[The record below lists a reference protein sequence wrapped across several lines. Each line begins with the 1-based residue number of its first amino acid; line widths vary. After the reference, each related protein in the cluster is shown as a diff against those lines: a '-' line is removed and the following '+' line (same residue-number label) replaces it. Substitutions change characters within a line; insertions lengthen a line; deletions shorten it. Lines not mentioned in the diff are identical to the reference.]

1 MLTYRQN
8 RERTQRIKDISN
20 MITYTISF
28 KTRYEVID
36 KPSGVRPTTSITLNN
51 FRRNNY
57 GKDRKQK

>member
-1 MLTYRQN
+1 
-8 RERTQRIKDISN
+8 